1 MNIFELDPCHHCR
14 YMNTEYKLSKFV
26 VAKMKIYLFSHN
38 SCFSDGPDLFPMFSS
53 SSLQVAA
60 IQET

>member
-14 YMNTEYKLSKFV
+14 YMNTEYKLVKYV
-26 VAKMKIYLFSHN
+26 VAKMKIYLLSHKP
-38 SCFSDGPDLFPMFSS
+38 CTSDGPDLFTMFDS
-53 SSLQVAA
+53 SSLQKAA